1 MRRRPSRSKARYGFS
16 RFSPPVLMHRR
27 AFFLSRDAG
36 LRFACSRDAPS
47 LGRMMTHLTG
57 GRAGRGGCAGPVSSR
72 AQEVRRWCAQGKGAG
87 KGRGERARGGRL
99 GFAASPL
106 LSRSCSPAPAGFGF
120 CAARCGVDGGS
131 LPFAGVREARAGALT
146 PESAAAANKGAAPCV
161 GRLLRGE
168 SVVSSGCVSEPGL
181 RARLPR

>member
-57 GRAGRGGCAGPVSSR
+57 GRAGRGGCAGPVLEPR
-72 AQEVRRWCAQGKGAG
+72 AGGAREVRTG
-87 KGRGERARGGRL
+87 KGRGERTRGGRL

>member
-1 MRRRPSRSKARYGFS
+1 MRRRPLRSKPNESFQRSARRCANIGGLFFFRRRGAALCMLAGCAVS
-16 RFSPPVLMHRR
+16 RADDDSSHGWP
-27 AFFLSRDAG
+27 
-36 LRFACSRDAPS
+36 
-47 LGRMMTHLTG
+47 
-57 GRAGRGGCAGPVSSR
+57 GRARRLRRPGLVPRAGG
-72 AQEVRRWCAQGKGAG
+72 AQVVRTG
-87 KGRGERARGGRL
+87 KGRGERTRGGRL

-120 CAARCGVDGGS
+120 CAARCGVDGGA
-131 LPFAGVREARAGALT
+131 LPFAGVREARAGALQ
-146 PESAAAANKGAAPCV
+146 PESAAAANKGAAPCA